1 MPQGHCK
8 PWDKKLRWKVRMNEN
23 ESESESESDRCGQDI
38 LFSLNEFKTPG
49 LHELHPRILS
59 KLTDML

>member
-1 MPQGHCK
+1 MSK
-8 PWDKKLRWKVRMNEN
+8 N

-59 KLTDML
+59 KFTDML